1 MTLRRSLAIV
11 TIALLAVIAGV
22 TARVWLRPR
31 PVTFAVLPFRNNT
44 GDVALDDLARQLTR
58 GAEVVLPTGRRQAM
72 SPDAARAD
80 YQVSGEIEAAAGGF
94 VVQARLV
101 RVRGGQRLWTQEF
114 RGSPGGLRSLVP
126 QTLADAVD
134 AALPRR
140 PR

>member
-44 GDVALDDLARQLTR
+44 GDAALDDLARQLTR
-58 GAEVVLPTGRRQAM
+58 GAEVVLPTGRRQTVVAD
-72 SPDAARAD
+72 PARAD
-80 YQVSGEIEAAAGGF
+80 YQVSGDIQTGAAGF
-94 VVQARLV
+94 VVRAHLV
-101 RVRGGQRLWTQEF
+101 RVLGGELLWTREF
-114 RGSPGGLRSLVP
+114 RGTPGGLRSLVP